1 MERLECHP
9 ERVVASRGNVKRIF
23 MYGLPHTTEIR
34 KQLPKKAIYAKF
46 ELKPTQ
52 RDGFD
57 ADVSRIDIVAV
68 VSPTTV
74 PAIAAGENIKEFYVL
89 AVQLKNKDYDEK
101 NIAMLSKLIPQ
112 NILFALQYEDE
123 IQLAVYHTKL
133 IRSNWK
139 STADTEIRL
148 FGLNLDTIWENVIK
162 DIGEIQVQ
170 DGKTLAEQ
178 IADDERLAKLKK
190 QIDELEQKCRTEKQP
205 RKRLE
210 LYEKLT
216 KLKKQL

>member
-1 MERLECHP
+1 MSSRAS
-9 ERVVASRGNVKRIF
+9 VASRGNVKRIF

-46 ELKPTQ
+46 VLKPAQ

-68 VSPTTV
+68 VSSTTV
-74 PAIAAGENIKEFYVL
+74 PAFAAGDNIKEFYVL
-89 AVQLKNKDYDEK
+89 DVQLKKKDYDEK

-123 IQLAVYHTKL
+123 TQLAVYHTKL
-133 IRSNWK
+133 IKSVWK
-139 STADTEIRL
+139 STAETDIRL
-148 FGLNLDTIWENVIK
+148 SGLNLDTVCENIIK
-162 DIGEIQVQ
+162 DIGDIQVQ

-178 IADDERLAKLKK
+178 IAYDERLAKLKK

>member
-1 MERLECHP
+1 
-9 ERVVASRGNVKRIF
+9 

-68 VSPTTV
+68 VSSTTV
-74 PAIAAGENIKEFYVL
+74 PAFAAGDNIKEFYVL
-89 AVQLKNKDYDEK
+89 DVQLKKKDYDEK

-123 IQLAVYHTKL
+123 TQLAIYHTKL
-133 IRSNWK
+133 IKSDWK
-139 STADTEIRL
+139 PTDETTISLT
-148 FGLNLDTIWENVIK
+148 GLNLDTVWENIIK
-162 DIGEIQVQ
+162 AIGEILVQ
-170 DGKTLAEQ
+170 EGKTLTEQ
-178 IADDERLAKLKK
+178 IQEDEKLVKLKR
-190 QIDELEQKCRTEKQP
+190 QIEELERKCRTEKQP
-205 RKRLE
+205 RNF
-210 LYEKLT
+210 
-216 KLKKQL
+216 

>member
-1 MERLECHP
+1 
-9 ERVVASRGNVKRIF
+9 

-46 ELKPTQ
+46 ELKSAQ

-57 ADVSRIDIVAV
+57 ADVSRIDIVTV

-89 AVQLKNKDYDEK
+89 AVQLKRKDYDEK

-123 IQLAVYHTKL
+123 TQLAVYHTKL
-133 IRSNWK
+133 IKSDWK
-139 STADTEIRL
+139 PTYETSISLT
-148 FGLNLDTIWENVIK
+148 GLNLDTLWENIIK
-162 DIGEIQVQ
+162 AIGEIQVQ
-170 DGKTLAEQ
+170 EGKTLTEQ
-178 IADDERLAKLKK
+178 IQDDEQRAKTLKL
-190 QIDELEQKCRTEKQP
+190 IADLEKKMAKETQP
-205 RKRLE
+205 RKKRE
-210 LYEKLT
+210 LFEQIKH
-216 KLKKQL
+216 LKN

>member
-1 MERLECHP
+1 
-9 ERVVASRGNVKRIF
+9 

-46 ELKPTQ
+46 ELKPAQ

-74 PAIAAGENIKEFYVL
+74 PAIAAGEDIKEFYVL
-89 AVQLKNKDYDEK
+89 AVQLKRKDYDEK

-112 NILFALQYEDE
+112 NILFALQYEDRT
-123 IQLAVYHTKL
+123 QLAVYHTKL
-133 IRSNWK
+133 IKSDWK
-139 STADTEIRL
+139 FTADIEIRL
-148 FGLNLDTIWENVIK
+148 SGLNLDTVWENIIK

-170 DGKTLAEQ
+170 DGKTLTEQ
-178 IADDERLAKLKK
+178 IREDEHRTKLKK
-190 QIDELEQKCRTEKQP
+190 QIEELERKCRTEKQP

-210 LYEKLT
+210 LYNRMQE
-216 KLKKQL
+216 LKKKI

>member
-1 MERLECHP
+1 
-9 ERVVASRGNVKRIF
+9 

-46 ELKPTQ
+46 ELKPAQ

-74 PAIAAGENIKEFYVL
+74 PAIASGEDIKEFYVL
-89 AVQLKNKDYDEK
+89 DVQLKKKDYDEK
-101 NIAMLSKLIPQ
+101 NVAMLSKLIPQ

-123 IQLAVYHTKL
+123 IQLAIYHTKL
-133 IRSNWK
+133 IKSDWK
-139 STADTEIRL
+139 STTDTDIRL
-148 FGLNLDTIWENVIK
+148 SGLNLDTVWENIIK
-162 DIGEIQVQ
+162 DIGEIHVQ
-170 DGKTLAEQ
+170 EGKTLTEQ
-178 IADDERLAKLKK
+178 IQEDERLVKLKR
-190 QIDELEQKCRTEKQP
+190 QIEELERKCRTEKQP
-205 RKRLE
+205 RRRLE

-216 KLKKQL
+216 SLKKQL

>member
-1 MERLECHP
+1 
-9 ERVVASRGNVKRIF
+9 

-46 ELKPTQ
+46 ELKPSQ

-68 VSPTTV
+68 VSSTTV
-74 PAIAAGENIKEFYVL
+74 PAFAAGDNIKEFYVL
-89 AVQLKNKDYDEK
+89 DVQLKKKDYDEK

-112 NILFALQYEDE
+112 NILLSLQYEDE

-133 IRSNWK
+133 IKSDWK
-139 STADTEIRL
+139 SKADIEIRL
-148 FGLNLDTIWENVIK
+148 SGLNLDTVWENIIK
-162 DIGEIQVQ
+162 DIGEIHVRE
-170 DGKTLAEQ
+170 GKTLTEQ
-178 IADDERLAKLKK
+178 IQEDERLRVLKR
-190 QIDELEQKCRTEKQP
+190 QIEELERKCRTEKQP
-205 RKRLE
+205 RRRLE

-216 KLKKQL
+216 SLKKQL

>member
-1 MERLECHP
+1 
-9 ERVVASRGNVKRIF
+9 

-46 ELKPTQ
+46 ELKPAQ

-74 PAIAAGENIKEFYVL
+74 PAIASGEDIKEFYVL
-89 AVQLKNKDYDEK
+89 DVQLKKKDYDEK

-123 IQLAVYHTKL
+123 TQLAVYHTKL
-133 IRSNWK
+133 IKSAWK
-139 STADTEIRL
+139 CTTETNIRL
-148 FGLNLDTIWENVIK
+148 SGFNLDTVWENIIK

>member
-1 MERLECHP
+1 
-9 ERVVASRGNVKRIF
+9 

-46 ELKPTQ
+46 ELKPAQ

-68 VSPTTV
+68 ISPTTV
-74 PAIAAGENIKEFYVL
+74 PAFASGEIIKEFYVL
-89 AVQLKNKDYDEK
+89 DVQLKKKDYDEK

-112 NILFALQYEDE
+112 NILFSLQYEDE

-133 IRSNWK
+133 IKSDWK
-139 STADTEIRL
+139 SKADIEIRL
-148 FGLNLDTIWENVIK
+148 SGLNLDTVWENIIK
-162 DIGEIQVQ
+162 DIGEIHVRE
-170 DGKTLAEQ
+170 GKTLTEQ
-178 IADDERLAKLKK
+178 IQEDERLRVLKR
-190 QIDELEQKCRTEKQP
+190 QIEELERKCRTEKQP
-205 RKRLE
+205 RRRLE

-216 KLKKQL
+216 SLKKQL

>member
-1 MERLECHP
+1 
-9 ERVVASRGNVKRIF
+9 

-46 ELKPTQ
+46 ELKPAQ

-68 VSPTTV
+68 VSSTTV
-74 PAIAAGENIKEFYVL
+74 PAFAAGDNIKEFYVL
-89 AVQLKNKDYDEK
+89 DVQLKKKDYDEK

-112 NILFALQYEDE
+112 NILFSLQYEDE

-133 IRSNWK
+133 IKSDWK
-139 STADTEIRL
+139 STADIEIRL
-148 FGLNLDTIWENVIK
+148 SGLNLDTVWENIIK
-162 DIGEIQVQ
+162 DIGEIHVRE
-170 DGKTLAEQ
+170 GKTLTEQ
-178 IADDERLAKLKK
+178 IQEDERLRVLKR
-190 QIDELEQKCRTEKQP
+190 QIEELERKCRTEKQP
-205 RKRLE
+205 RRRLE

-216 KLKKQL
+216 SLKKQL

>member
-1 MERLECHP
+1 
-9 ERVVASRGNVKRIF
+9 

-46 ELKPTQ
+46 ELKPAQ

-74 PAIAAGENIKEFYVL
+74 PAIASGEDIKEFYVL
-89 AVQLKNKDYDEK
+89 AVQLKRKDYDEK

-112 NILFALQYEDE
+112 NILFALQYEE
-123 IQLAVYHTKL
+123 KTQLAIYHTKF
-133 IRSNWK
+133 IKSDWK
-139 STADTEIRL
+139 PTDEATICL
-148 FGLNLDTIWENVIK
+148 TGLNLDTVWENIIK
-162 DIGEIQVQ
+162 TIGEIQVQ

-178 IADDERLAKLKK
+178 IQDDEQRAKTLKL
-190 QIDELEQKCRTEKQP
+190 IADLEKKMAKETQP
-205 RKRLE
+205 RKKRE
-210 LYEKLT
+210 LFEQIKH
-216 KLKKQL
+216 LKN

>member
-1 MERLECHP
+1 
-9 ERVVASRGNVKRIF
+9 

-74 PAIAAGENIKEFYVL
+74 PAIATGEDIKEFYVL
-89 AVQLKNKDYDEK
+89 AVQLKRKDYGEK

-123 IQLAVYHTKL
+123 TQLAIYHTKF
-133 IRSNWK
+133 IKSDWK
-139 STADTEIRL
+139 PTDEATICL
-148 FGLNLDTIWENVIK
+148 TGLNLDTVWENIIK
-162 DIGEIQVQ
+162 TIDEIQVQ

-178 IADDERLAKLKK
+178 IQDDEQRAKTLKL
-190 QIDELEQKCRTEKQP
+190 IADLEKKMAKETQP
-205 RKRLE
+205 RKKRE
-210 LYEKLT
+210 LFEQIKH
-216 KLKKQL
+216 LKN

>member
-1 MERLECHP
+1 
-9 ERVVASRGNVKRIF
+9 

-46 ELKPTQ
+46 ELKPAQ

-74 PAIAAGENIKEFYVL
+74 PAVAAGEDIKEFYVL
-89 AVQLKNKDYDEK
+89 AVQLKKKDYEEK

-112 NILFALQYEDE
+112 NILFALQYEDQT
-123 IQLAVYHTKL
+123 QLAIHHTKL
-133 IRSNWK
+133 IKSEWK
-139 STADTEIRL
+139 PTDDTTISL
-148 FGLNLDTIWENVIK
+148 TGLNLDTVWENIIK
-162 DIGEIQVQ
+162 AIGEIQVQ
-170 DGKTLAEQ
+170 EGKTLVEQ
-178 IADDERLAKLKK
+178 IQADERLAKLKK
-190 QIDELEQKCRTEKQP
+190 QIEELERKCRAEKQP
-205 RKRLE
+205 RMRLE

-216 KLKKQL
+216 ILKKQL